1 MSLKSGDWKMNLN
14 GTEIKVIFHV
24 DPGNGMVSGSI
35 EGLGSLAGLW
45 DETSRTITFA
55 CPSTVIAQV
64 GAAEEVA
71 ISQRWYK
78 GFLFSTPRNPAPG
91 QDVVW
96 TLTGF
101 VQVNGIADAAQIG
114 GGNARRNVFGWFA
127 QTTEVG

>member
-64 GAAEEVA
+64 GL
-71 ISQRWYK
+71 QR
-78 GFLFSTPRNPAPG
+78 R
-91 QDVVW
+91 
-96 TLTGF
+96 
-101 VQVNGIADAAQIG
+101 
-114 GGNARRNVFGWFA
+114 
-127 QTTEVG
+127 